1 MSYERYRDWLIE
13 ALDDYQAALDL
24 YKHGRF
30 SKVCYLSHQAAEKA
44 VKALSI
50 KKLHKYP
57 TIHSVAEILRRLSKK
72 LNIPEKLIEAG
83 RKLDKHYILSRYPNA
98 WPYGAPCQHYTK
110 EDAEEALKNAREVI
124 EYVKR
129 EISRNPKKS

>member
-1 MSYERYRDWLIE
+1 MLPITSSSR
-13 ALDDYQAALDL
+13 
-24 YKHGRF
+24 KS
-30 SKVCYLSHQAAEKA
+30 SK
-44 VKALSI
+44 SI
-50 KKLHKYP
+50 INQKLHKYP

-83 RKLDKHYILSRYPNA
+83 RKLGKHYILSRQPNA

-124 EYVKR
+124 EYAKR
-129 EISRNPKKS
+129 ETSGNPKES